1 MTDPLQRMALRYRR
15 IYDAQEEYD
24 GVGTPAQQ
32 AGKFKRSEMV
42 PLIVEQIRRDSS
54 KPDLGEVDL
63 LISLSGFSPETTV
76 MAYEYLQP
84 KRLLVIGTEQA
95 FDGVDFIQQ
104 TLRLTAARFEWQ
116 CVNPVDPLEIYREI
130 KTAVAKAWSRSDTR
144 PSIIIDIT
152 GGKKVMSAS
161 AALAAS
167 QLDLPM
173 CYVEGEADP
182 WTKQSAPG
190 TEKLISLANPTT
202 LFGDR
207 EMDRAEDLLRFGSFG
222 AAHDLFERLAQTS
235 ERPAKARFGRDLAY
249 CYKAWCDFD
258 SGRLPERV
266 AVLKKRLVDPGY
278 TPDPAIAEQVRVQ
291 LDFLERLHA
300 APGGPDLTLNFYL
313 MGTHYRS
320 QGRNEF
326 ALLLYYRTLEHLLCR
341 HLEKRAPGFACAKPD
356 WPLLSAEVALLKQRY
371 SDLAAKVYQQPAE
384 LPYRIGLTDAALL
397 LNVLGDEVMEKLDLA
412 ELKSLRH
419 LRGIVEGRNR
429 SMLAHGTANVD
440 AELIGT
446 FEGYVQQL
454 LRRYWSSQLGS
465 RDFFRMIDQ
474 LQFVDR
480 I

>member
-1 MTDPLQRMALRYRR
+1 MQRMALRYRK
-15 IYDAQEEYD
+15 IYDAEETYD
-24 GVGTPAQQ
+24 GLGTPAEQ
-32 AGKFKRSEMV
+32 ASKFKRAEMV
-42 PLIVEQIRRDSS
+42 PLMVDRIRRDPD
-54 KPDLGEVDL
+54 KPDMGEVDL

-116 CVNPVDPLEIYREI
+116 CVNPADPLEIYREV
-130 KTAVAKAWSRSDTR
+130 KTAVDKATSRSDTR
-144 PSIIIDIT
+144 PNIIIDIT

-190 TEKLISLANPTT
+190 TEKLIPLANPTR

-207 EMDRAEDLLRFGSFG
+207 EMDRAEDLLRHGSFG
-222 AAHDLFERLAQTS
+222 AAFDLYEHLSQTS
-235 ERPAKARFGRDLAY
+235 DRPARARFGRDLAN

-258 SGRLPERV
+258 SEHLPERV
-266 AVLKKRLVDPGY
+266 AVLRKRLVDPGY
-278 TPDPAIAEQVRVQ
+278 APDAVVADHVRAQ
-291 LDFLERLHA
+291 LDFLEALGED
-300 APGGPDLTLNFYL
+300 PGGPNLTLNFYL

-320 QGRNEF
+320 QERDEF

-341 HLEKRAPGFACAKPD
+341 HLEERAPGFACDKPD
-356 WPLLSAEVALLKQRY
+356 WALLSEDKALFEQRY
-371 SDLAAKVYQQPAE
+371 RDLAQQVYQQPAE
-384 LPYRIGLTDAALL
+384 LPRRIGLTDAAVL
-397 LNVLGDEVMEKLDLA
+397 LNVLGDEVMTALGLD
-412 ELKSLRH
+412 ELKALRH

-440 AELIGT
+440 AELIRT
-446 FEGYVQQL
+446 FQTYVLQL
-454 LRRYWSSQLGS
+454 MRRYWSSQFDV
-465 RDFFRMIDQ
+465 RDLPETIDK
-474 LQFVDR
+474 LRFVRR